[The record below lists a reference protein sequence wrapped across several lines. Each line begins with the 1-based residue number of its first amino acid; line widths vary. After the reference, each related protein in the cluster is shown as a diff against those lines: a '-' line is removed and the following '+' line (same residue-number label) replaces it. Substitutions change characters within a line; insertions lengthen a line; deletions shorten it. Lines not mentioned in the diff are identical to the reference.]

1 MQSGWFWGTGEWE
14 QYQADYYEGKS
25 RLEEWKS
32 SPLCCDH
39 DFSDMPEGFVSELNV
54 SRVIDLRLHS
64 WSDVRKSYRPIIN
77 LARNMC
83 SFGRCNSSEIITYRL
98 LHVLANRG
106 YERPI
111 KTFLHQ
117 GVWLNCG
124 HGLLVGARD
133 FTGRPIAYAYWIILG
148 GNAYYMSGPSIE
160 ENVQHA
166 VIWQS
171 LCHMKD
177 MGIKLVEMGQVDGPS
192 MTEKE
197 RKIAVFKRGFG
208 GEDVP
213 YMVVKREV

>member
-1 MQSGWFWGTGEWE
+1 MRSGWFWGTGEWE

-25 RLEEWKS
+25 RPEEWKS

-39 DFSDMPEGFVSELNV
+39 DFSDMPEGLVSEWNV

-83 SFGRCNSSEIITYRL
+83 SVGLCNSSEIMFYRR
-98 LHVLANRG
+98 LHARANGG
-106 YERPI
+106 YERPA

-117 GVWLNCG
+117 GVWLGCG
-124 HGLLVGARD
+124 HGLLVRAKD
-133 FTGRPIAYAYWIILG
+133 FTGRPIAYAYWIIWG

-177 MGIKLVEMGQVDGPS
+177 MGIKLVEMGQVDGPG